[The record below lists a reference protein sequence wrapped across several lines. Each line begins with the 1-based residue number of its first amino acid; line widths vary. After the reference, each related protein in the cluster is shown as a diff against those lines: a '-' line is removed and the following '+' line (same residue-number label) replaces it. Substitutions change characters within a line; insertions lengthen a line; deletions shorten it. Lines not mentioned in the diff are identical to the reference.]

1 MAEYNRHETPMELG
15 AHWPDGSPVSS
26 WSQAMA
32 ALARDGSLF
41 YRGDALRGKRHGESD
56 ARGR

>member
-1 MAEYNRHETPMELG
+1 MEPG

-26 WSQAMA
+26 WSQAIA

-41 YRGDALRGKRHGESD
+41 YRGDALRGKRHGEAD